1 MDEHLP
7 PQRGAARR
15 PQPERHGPR
24 RPLEGADPGGLVVA
38 PRLGRG
44 GGGGECAAHRVPL
57 GRGCGRPAGGGGG
70 GVGGLAATG
79 QPLALAS
86 RATVHAVVL
95 EADTLAQVDD
105 EGATAQVP
113 LRGRRGGWRGDERSA
128 SRRWTEPKEAPQ
140 AEQAPRTKAWARG
153 AQRWPHPV
161 RRARLRPRGEATSGH
176 PRPAA
181 RRAGHP
187 RDCPPSRSRAARPR
201 GWRGLGGLGVARLV
215 GFGGI
220 RGGRAGGR
228 EAGACAVG

>member
-44 GGGGECAAHRVPL
+44 GGGGACAARRVPL
-57 GRGCGRPAGGGGG
+57 GRGGGRPAAGGGS
-70 GVGGLAATG
+70 VGGLAATG

-86 RATVHAVVL
+86 RATVHAVL

-113 LRGRRGGWRGDERSA
+113 LRGRRGGRRGDERSA

-153 AQRWPHPV
+153 AQRWPDPV
-161 RRARLRPRGEATSGH
+161 RRAWLRPRGEATAGD

-187 RDCPPSRSRAARPR
+187 RDCPPSHSRAARPR

-220 RGGRAGGR
+220 RGGRAGTK
-228 EAGACAVG
+228 